1 MKNFTELAYL
11 GDLSN
16 YSLDQLKKKLS
27 RWEFELINI
36 SVDYFEVRFSEKVVT
51 IDIRYTT
58 KGEFVQILQEEW
70 KGLD

>member
-1 MKNFTELAYL
+1 MNNFTELAYL

-58 KGEFVQILQEEW
+58 KGEFVQILQEVW

>member
-58 KGEFVQILQEEW
+58 KGEFVQILQEVW